1 MSSEDAAKRD
11 AAEVPVV
18 QPEPGTESSNPSP
31 SASESVTRRFRG
43 WGRKSPAFAGACA
56 WNGIREGNL
65 VAANRR
71 FWALF
76 LW

>member
-1 MSSEDAAKRD
+1 MSSEDAAKRSGIGSC
-11 AAEVPVV
+11 
-18 QPEPGTESSNPSP
+18 GTARTGDRKFESLSLRQRVCHQEIP
-31 SASESVTRRFRG
+31 RL
-43 WGRKSPAFAGACA
+43 GRKSPAFAGACA